1 MLSKM
6 ICAMKI
12 RLILE
17 NVMLKVETDRQNKDG
32 LMKTKLCRSTTC
44 TIFPLVETIKLEVT

>member
-1 MLSKM
+1 
-6 ICAMKI
+6 MKI